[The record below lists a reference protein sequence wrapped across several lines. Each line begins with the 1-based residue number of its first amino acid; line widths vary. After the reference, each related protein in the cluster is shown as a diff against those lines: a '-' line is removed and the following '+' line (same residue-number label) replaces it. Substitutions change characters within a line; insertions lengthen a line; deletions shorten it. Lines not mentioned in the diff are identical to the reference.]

1 MKNRRRYLALLL
13 SAMLLSGCAA
23 TPDSS
28 IVRQKGSQSQDN
40 YREADDG
47 SSEETG
53 ETQNVS
59 GVEVSLEDEPDTGSI
74 DQEDTV
80 SGNAENVLATR
91 LGVPDTYT
99 ATASTSDGSFTMTS
113 NNAMVE
119 VPDVSQ
125 VPVYSVSQME
135 FTQEFIDL
143 VTEAFFG
150 ESPVYDYA
158 YYYQTT
164 KTEALEK
171 LNELK
176 EYQAEGN
183 TDPYGYIEAAR
194 ESGAFEEG
202 SVTEDDIFN
211 LQEEIDEW
219 EQVYAE
225 APETVEKTEVTPGF
239 GVTSYEDENGN
250 TVYYEGYFNGF
261 VETEDG
267 LFSYILKSSSPT
279 PMSIK
284 ISRYADKEELAENVS
299 WKETCYDSEAYASN
313 AYRPTQEKCE
323 ELAGIT
329 VEEAIAVTD
338 TYMEQLGLSDEFSV
352 GFTTHAWR
360 SLESDLFTSY
370 TYTASY
376 IDGGWYIVYT
386 RTLDGI
392 PVTYEMKEGGGLESM
407 ESTTEP
413 WCYEL
418 VTFIVNAD
426 GLQEAEIQNLY
437 EVGEKKYENVDLLS
451 FSEIAEIFEQM
462 IVIQNTD
469 SYEDSAS
476 LEITE
481 VTLGYMR
488 IYDPGADSR
497 SGTLVPVWDF
507 FGSEETHSTYD
518 GVEYTSYIDY
528 PGNSFLTINA
538 ADGTIIDRSLGY

>member
-1 MKNRRRYLALLL
+1 MKKRRHYLALIL
-13 SAMLLSGCAA
+13 SAALLSGCAA

-28 IVRQKGSQSQDN
+28 IVRQKGSQSQAN
-40 YREADDG
+40 YREADADADTEAEASADAEDQSG
-47 SSEETG
+47 SNDSLSG
-53 ETQNVS
+53 ETQ
-59 GVEVSLEDEPDTGSI
+59 
-74 DQEDTV
+74 
-80 SGNAENVLATR
+80 NVLATR

-113 NNAMVE
+113 NATVE

-125 VPVYSVSQME
+125 VPVYSVSQKE
-135 FTQEFIDL
+135 FNQDFIDL

-150 ESPVYDYA
+150 DSPVYDWA

-164 KTEALEK
+164 KAEALEK

-194 ESGAFEEG
+194 ENGVFEDGA
-202 SVTEDDIFN
+202 VTESDIYN

-225 APETVEKTEVTPGF
+225 APETLEKAEVTPGF

-250 TVYYEGYFNGF
+250 TVYYDDYFFG
-261 VETEDG
+261 VAEREDG
-267 LFSYILKSSSPT
+267 LFSYILKYSSST
-279 PMSIK
+279 PMSIQ
-284 ISRYADKEELAENVS
+284 ISRYTDKEEIAEDVS
-299 WKETCYDSEAYASN
+299 WEETYYDSKAFASN

-329 VEEAIAVTD
+329 VEEAIAISD

-352 GFTTHAWR
+352 GFTTHAWKN
-360 SLESDLFTSY
+360 LESSSITSD
-370 TYTASY
+370 TYTASC

-392 PVTYEMKEGGGLESM
+392 PVTYEMNEGGGLESI

-413 WCYEL
+413 WCYEF

-437 EVGEKKYENVDLLS
+437 EIGEKKYENVDMLS

-469 SYEDSAS
+469 SYNDSAS
-476 LEITE
+476 LEITD

-507 FGSEETHSTYD
+507 FGNEEVHSSYD
-518 GVEYTSYIDY
+518 GVEYTNYIDY
-528 PGNSFLTINA
+528 PGKSFLTINA

>member
-1 MKNRRRYLALLL
+1 MKKRRRTLALLL
-13 SAMLLSGCAA
+13 SATLLSGCAA

-40 YREADDG
+40 YREADDS

-99 ATASTSDGSFTMTS
+99 ATASTSDGSFTLTCD
-113 NNAMVE
+113 AVVD

-164 KTEALEK
+164 KAEALEK

-194 ESGAFEEG
+194 ESGAFEDG

-370 TYTASY
+370 TYTASC

-437 EVGEKKYENVDLLS
+437 EVGEKKYENVDMLS
-451 FSEIAEIFEQM
+451 FSEIAEMFEQM
-462 IVIQNTD
+462 IVIQHTD

>member
-1 MKNRRRYLALLL
+1 MKKRRRTLALLL

-99 ATASTSDGSFTMTS
+99 ATASTSDGSFTLTCD
-113 NNAMVE
+113 AVVD

-164 KTEALEK
+164 KAEALEK

-183 TDPYGYIEAAR
+183 TDPYGYIEVAR
-194 ESGAFEEG
+194 ESGAFEDG

-250 TVYYEGYFNGF
+250 KVYYEGYFNGF

-299 WKETCYDSEAYASN
+299 WKETCYDSEAYTSN

-370 TYTASY
+370 TYTASC

-437 EVGEKKYENVDLLS
+437 EVGEKKYENVDMLS

-462 IVIQNTD
+462 IVIQHTD

>member
-59 GVEVSLEDEPDTGSI
+59 GVEVSLEDEPDTGSF

-125 VPVYSVSQME
+125 VPVYPVAQME

-143 VTEAFFG
+143 ITEAFFG
-150 ESPVYDYA
+150 EGPVYDYA

-164 KTEALEK
+164 KAEALEK

-176 EYQAEGN
+176 KYQAEGN

-194 ESGAFEEG
+194 ENGVFEDG
-202 SVTEDDIFN
+202 SVTESDIYN

-225 APETVEKTEVTPGF
+225 APETVEKVEVTPGF

-250 TVYYEGYFNGF
+250 PVYYDDYFFGV
-261 VETEDG
+261 VEREDG
-267 LFSYILKSSSPT
+267 LFSYILKNSSST
-279 PMSIK
+279 PMSIR
-284 ISRYADKEELAENVS
+284 ISRYADKEEITEDVS
-299 WKETCYDSEAYASN
+299 WEETYYDSETFASN

-352 GFTTHAWR
+352 GFTTHAWKN
-360 SLESDLFTSY
+360 LESSGFTSD
-370 TYTASY
+370 TYTSSC

-392 PVTYEMKEGGGLESM
+392 PVTYEMNEGGGLESM

-413 WCYEL
+413 WCYEF

-451 FSEIAEIFEQM
+451 FSEIAEIFEQI

-507 FGSEETHSTYD
+507 FGSEEVHSTYD
-518 GVEYTSYIDY
+518 GVEYTNYIDY